1 MKQFFKTMFASVLG
15 VLIAT
20 GVIILG
26 GLVLLMGIA
35 ASGGS
40 GSTYTPKDNSV
51 LKLHL
56 KGSLSDTAVENPFG
70 GLMGE
75 EEESLAVQDVV
86 KAIRT
91 AKENGQIK
99 GIYLDAVGMSGGFA
113 GFEGGAC
120 VAFDAALA
128 LACVE
133 VAAELFFQE
142 VEGDDG
148 VLDLQHGCVGFVEKA
163 CSRRGGQAFV
173 FRLVRLS
180 LG

>member
-56 KGSLSDTAVENPFG
+56 KGSLSDTAVENPFS

-91 AKENGQIK
+91 AKENDQIK

-113 GFEGGAC
+113 GSIVVTRNISPAPSQS
-120 VAFDAALA
+120 LA
-128 LACVE
+128 VMI
-133 VAAELFFQE
+133 
-142 VEGDDG
+142 G
-148 VLDLQHGCVGFVEKA
+148 VLT
-163 CSRRGGQAFV
+163 
-173 FRLVRLS
+173 
-180 LG
+180 